1 MGRRMRNGPS
11 TGSLSTQP
19 RSRASSTATSRI
31 DAGDYD
37 NDGHS
42 ELIFAKPGYNY
53 DGYVLYDDDLR
64 HPVEFG
70 WSYH

>member
-1 MGRRMRNGPS
+1 
-11 TGSLSTQP
+11 
-19 RSRASSTATSRI
+19 
-31 DAGDYD
+31 
-37 NDGHS
+37 
-42 ELIFAKPGYNY
+42 LIFAKPGYNY